1 MLDFTVITKHQVS
14 NCCDNPEKIIA
25 EQEEKR
31 KVFGLVDD
39 EQYLCHFFESKF
51 SNGRTAYY
59 TIDDAIQCLA
69 IKEGYDMVQFSN
81 GNFGFVAY
89 YGSEVNGF
97 EILDREV

>member
-14 NCCDNPEKIIA
+14 NCCDDPEKIIA

-51 SNGRTAYY
+51 SNGRIAYY
-59 TIDDAIQCLA
+59 TIDDAIQYLA
-69 IKEGYDMVQFSN
+69 IKDGFDIVQFSN
-81 GNFGFVAY
+81 GNLGFVAY
-89 YGSEVNGF
+89 YDGVPNGF
-97 EILDREV
+97 EIIDREV

>member
-14 NCCDNPEKIIA
+14 NCCDNPEKIVA

-39 EQYLCHFFESKF
+39 DQYLCHFFESRF

-59 TIDDAIQCLA
+59 SIDDAIQYLA

-81 GNFGFVAY
+81 GNLGFVAY